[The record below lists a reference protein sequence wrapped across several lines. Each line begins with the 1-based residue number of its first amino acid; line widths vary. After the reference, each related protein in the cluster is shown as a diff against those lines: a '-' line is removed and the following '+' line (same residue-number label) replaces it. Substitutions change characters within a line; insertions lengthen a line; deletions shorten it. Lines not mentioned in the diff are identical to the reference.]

1 MACTKNP
8 AHQRLLPSLMDELY
22 LEMML
27 EYIVEFSL
35 FLSIPFSDFSG
46 DDEED
51 LCGEDGGRKKRKG
64 RRNRTTF
71 TTAQLSA
78 LEKVSPVNLFTLHLL
93 NRAGYPILDVPS
105 T

>member
-1 MACTKNP
+1 
-8 AHQRLLPSLMDELY
+8 
-22 LEMML
+22 MML

-35 FLSIPFSDFSG
+35 FVSIPFSDFSG